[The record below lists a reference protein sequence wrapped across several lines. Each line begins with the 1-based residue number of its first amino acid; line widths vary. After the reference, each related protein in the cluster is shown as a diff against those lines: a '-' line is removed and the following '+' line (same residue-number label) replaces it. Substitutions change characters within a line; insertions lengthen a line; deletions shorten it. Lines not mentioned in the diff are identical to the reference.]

1 MEPGPTPATTLPGA
15 HDDRG
20 HSQTL
25 GDILGANFVTNA
37 NVTLSQETFEALS
50 GVPIADAQVAQALGH
65 TPSRFAVW
73 QCVLGHEALSV
84 ATELSRVAIVSRALR
99 QVTIYLSFGSYRL
112 YRTF

>member
-1 MEPGPTPATTLPGA
+1 MPATTLPGA
-15 HDDRG
+15 HGDRG
-20 HSQTL
+20 QSQTL
-25 GDILGANFVTNA
+25 GDLGANFVTNA
-37 NVTLSQETFEALS
+37 NVTLSQETFEAIS
-50 GVPIADAQVAQALGH
+50 NDAQVAQALGH

-73 QCVLGHEALSV
+73 QCVLAHEALSV

>member
-1 MEPGPTPATTLPGA
+1 MVPRQVFDL
-15 HDDRG
+15 DDEQLEVLQEWIEG
-20 HSQTL
+20 
-25 GDILGANFVTNA
+25 
-37 NVTLSQETFEALS
+37 SQETFEALS

-73 QCVLGHEALSV
+73 QCVLAHEALSV